1 MGRFSMTAVIDNPK
15 ATIAKNNLLFYQQQL
30 QQLQSQAQ
38 SQNNKGARFG
48 KMDLSSAMIQRVARA
63 PTGCGGCG
71 K

>member
-1 MGRFSMTAVIDNPK
+1 MAAVIDNPK
-15 ATIAKNNLLFYQQQL
+15 TNILRNNIMFYQQQM
-30 QQLQSQAQ
+30 QQAQAQAQAQ
-38 SQNNKGARFG
+38 SNPNGTRFG

>member
-1 MGRFSMTAVIDNPK
+1 MGRFSMASVIDNPK
-15 ATIAKNNLLFYQQQL
+15 TNILRNNVLFYQQQL
-30 QQLQSQAQ
+30 QQLQQT
-38 SQNNKGARFG
+38 QNNKGARFG

>member
-1 MGRFSMTAVIDNPK
+1 MGRFSMASVIDNPK

-30 QQLQSQAQ
+30 QQLQAQ
-38 SQNNKGARFG
+38 SQNSKGARFG

>member
-1 MGRFSMTAVIDNPK
+1 MGRFSMAAVIDNPK
-15 ATIAKNNLLFYQQQL
+15 ATIAKNNFLFYQQQL
-30 QQLQSQAQ
+30 QQLKSQ
-38 SQNNKGARFG
+38 SQNNKGVQFG